1 MNIQRI
7 DLAIKLLNEV
17 ETKGSRNLN
26 NLLGAIQL
34 LEGLKQEVAPGG
46 DNEQRDYTNNNDV
59 RYSERY
65 NRAWYMAL

>member
-17 ETKGSRNLN
+17 ETKGSKNLN

-46 DNEQRDYTNNNDV
+46 DNE
-59 RYSERY
+59 
-65 NRAWYMAL
+65 

>member
-17 ETKGSRNLN
+17 ETKGNRNLN

-34 LEGLKQEVAPGG
+34 LEGLKQEVTPGG
-46 DNEQRDYTNNNDV
+46 DNE
-59 RYSERY
+59 
-65 NRAWYMAL
+65 